1 MTIVGSRRMIVYDDV
16 VALEK
21 IKIYDARVETPP
33 HYDTF
38 AEFQYAYHYGDV
50 YVPYIKQEEPLKVE
64 CQHFL
69 DSIRNG
75 TTPLSDGQQG
85 LQLVQVLEAS
95 SESLKRNG
103 GPVELPFRP
112 NGSIKA
118 NAEVRHNG
126 QSNGHV
132 PVNPMIEAL
141 PLAAANGNPKEK
153 TPAPAVGQRRPLPVA
168 QISPP

>member
-1 MTIVGSRRMIVYDDV
+1 V
-16 VALEK
+16 VPLEK
-21 IKIYDARVETPP
+21 IKIYDARVERPP

-75 TTPLSDGQQG
+75 TTPLSDGRQG

-95 SESLKRNG
+95 SESLKRGG

-112 NGSIKA
+112 NASLKA
-118 NAEVRHNG
+118 NAEIRHNSNG

-132 PVNPMIEAL
+132 PVNRMIEAV
-141 PLAAANGNPKEK
+141 PLAALNGNPKEK
-153 TPAPAVGQRRPLPVA
+153 MPVPPVEQRRPLAVG
-168 QISPP
+168 